1 MKNPSQKSPLL
12 LALIIIT
19 LALLVLVL
27 VLLRSQRL
35 AAPQPI
41 MGEGV
46 IEETQEPVPGQLSS
60 ACQTELR
67 QIKRSDPAELVTLY
81 EELVEQQL
89 MPEIV
94 SGSCDF
100 GPESVYQ
107 ACSKREEIH
116 RQKLVCM
123 QELIA
128 KLGITKQEL
137 LTTQAF

>member
-12 LALIIIT
+12 LALIIIN

-27 VLLRSQRL
+27 VLIRSQKL

-41 MGEGV
+41 VGEGV
-46 IEETQEPVPGQLSS
+46 IQETPESMPGQLSS
-60 ACQTELR
+60 ACQVKLSK
-67 QIKRSDPAELVTLY
+67 IKRSDPAELVTLY

-89 MPEIV
+89 VPEIM
-94 SGSCDF
+94 SNGCDF

-107 ACSKREEIH
+107 ECLKREEIH

-123 QELIA
+123 QELVE
-128 KLGITKQEL
+128 KLGITKQDL
-137 LTTQAF
+137 LTTQVF

>member
-107 ACSKREEIH
+107 ACLKREEIH

>member
-1 MKNPSQKSPLL
+1 MKNPSLKSPLL
-12 LALIIIT
+12 LALIIII
-19 LALLVLVL
+19 LAQLVLVL
-27 VLLRSQRL
+27 VLMRSQSL
-35 AAPQPI
+35 AVPPPI
-41 MGEGV
+41 VGEGI
-46 IEETQEPVPGQLSS
+46 IEETQEPMPGQLSS
-60 ACQTELR
+60 ACQAELS

-94 SGSCDF
+94 SGGCDF

-107 ACSKREEIH
+107 ACIKREEIH

-128 KLGITKQEL
+128 KLGVTKQDL